1 MVTSLRAH
9 LRARRHATL
18 GAALTATA
26 LFMLAGCGSSSS
38 SSSST
43 QTSTQS
49 TASAST
55 ASPSPT
61 AQPAAPTRGYEG
73 IALQQGAD
81 LAPAGTT
88 LQGKTIDGIRCGAT
102 EQLAYHIHAHLAVYD
117 RGALRAIPAG
127 VGIPGAVVQ
136 QSPYGP
142 VVGQGQC
149 FYWLHTHTPDGVLHI
164 ESPTTRVYTL
174 GNFFD
179 EWGQPLTATQVG
191 PSKGQVTAFV
201 NGKPWTKSPRLIP
214 LNPHAVI
221 QLDVGTPATP
231 YQSVSFAGTQL

>member
-1 MVTSLRAH
+1 M
-9 LRARRHATL
+9 RRFSISHGRTRLPIALLATGL
-18 GAALTATA
+18 LA
-26 LFMLAGCGSSSS
+26 LAGCGSSSS

-43 QTSTQS
+43 QS

-55 ASPSPT
+55 TGPSST
-61 AQPAAPTRGYEG
+61 AQPAAPTMGYEG
-73 IALQQGAD
+73 IPLQQGAD

-88 LQGKTIDGIRCGAT
+88 LPGTTVDGIQCGAT

-117 RGALRAIPAG
+117 QGAPRAIPAG
-127 VGIPGAVVQ
+127 VGIPGALVQ
-136 QSPYGP
+136 QSQYGP
-142 VVGQGQC
+142 VVGQGKC

-179 EWGQPLTATQVG
+179 EWGQPLTASQVG
-191 PSKGQVTAFV
+191 PSKGKVTAYV
-201 NGKPWTKSPRLIP
+201 NGKLWTKSPRLIP
-214 LNPHAVI
+214 LDPHAAI

-231 YQSVSFAGTQL
+231 YQPVSFAGTQL